1 MLTWKNFISNNK
13 KKSRYFLHG
22 VWQNALINPFMP
34 LKMFSLTFSYKTI
47 KIDLPAKMYLF
58 KDCNGQPSRCA

>member
-1 MLTWKNFISNNK
+1 MLTWKNFIGNNK

-22 VWQNALINPFMP
+22 VWQNDLP